1 MKTIFVIFT
10 KELNPNVNK
19 FKKYTY
25 NIIDEVKVGDMIASP
40 NYETPMYVSDV
51 LDESYN
57 YVNLSTGELK
67 DKVNHP
73 LDRPIRTL
81 KLIDSGDLICG
92 TLIKQNN
99 G

>member
-19 FKKYTY
+19 FKKYTF
-25 NIIDEVKVGDMIASP
+25 NTSDEVKVGDIIASP
-40 NYETPMYVSDV
+40 NYETPIYVSDV
-51 LDESYN
+51 LDKSYS

-67 DKVNHP
+67 DKINNS

-81 KLIDSGDLICG
+81 KLVDSDDIIYG
-92 TLIKQNN
+92 TLIK
-99 G
+99 

>member
-19 FKKYTY
+19 FKKYTF
-25 NIIDEVKVGDMIASP
+25 NTSDEVKVGDIIASP
-40 NYETPMYVSDV
+40 NYETPIYVSDV
-51 LDESYN
+51 LDKSYS

-67 DKVNHP
+67 DKINSS

-81 KLIDSGDLICG
+81 KLVDSDDIIYG
-92 TLIKQNN
+92 TLIK
-99 G
+99 